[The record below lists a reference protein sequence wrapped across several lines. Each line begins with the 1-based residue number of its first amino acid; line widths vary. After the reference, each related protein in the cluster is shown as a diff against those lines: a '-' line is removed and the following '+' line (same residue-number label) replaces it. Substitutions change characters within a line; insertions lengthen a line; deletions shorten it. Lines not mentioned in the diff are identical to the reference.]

1 MAEPAAE
8 TTVARPGPA
17 AEEVVAEKSLGT
29 RIIDAFLVRRE
40 ASILLVAIGL
50 VIYFRSS
57 SAEFLTEANIRTLA
71 QFIAAAA
78 IIATGEVM
86 LMILGE
92 IDLSVGMVF
101 ALSAF
106 IMTFGLDAGFPL
118 PLAVLVAVAATGA
131 SRCGSACRR
140 SSPPSARCS

>member
-29 RIIDAFLVRRE
+29 RFIDAFLVRRE
-40 ASILLVAIGL
+40 ASILLVAIAL

-57 SAEFLTEANIRTLA
+57 SAEVLTQSNLPTRA
-71 QFIAAAA
+71 QFMAAAA
-78 IIATGEVM
+78 IIAAGEVM

-106 IMTFGLDAGFPL
+106 IMTFALDAGFPL
-118 PLAVLVAVAATGA
+118 LLAVLVAIAV
-131 SRCGSACRR
+131 SSAIGFVNGGVTVWFR
-140 SSPPSARCS
+140 